1 MREAKGVSKRT
12 PEQEWS
18 ALAHTLDP
26 LARLVNAQAIEP
38 LSPQSQARTNW
49 SLLSA
54 LAQYIVNFR
63 NQDPDHPQFTPLL
76 NDALNSNPVPDF
88 TYRIA
93 RVRGDLPYRL
103 TGTRGTTR
111 FVEIQQMAGLDGSA
125 AMSGKLLDRIS
136 LDDFTIEPDGHFS
149 IALVPQGT
157 SAPEGDHV
165 LLHPDVTTLFVREGA
180 YDWAGELDARLAIA
194 CTQPVPVSPLVTPD
208 SAARALSAIPAWM
221 EGRVRHWTAHTKA
234 QIEKQGEG
242 DELRVFRFPG
252 GMVSQVY
259 YEGAY
264 AVGNDDALL
273 IESDVPDTCL
283 YWSFLLTDDHYM
295 TVDWLRHQSSLNG
308 LQARLDSDG
317 KVRTVIALRDPGV
330 PNWLDSGGNRR
341 GLVQIRWNGA
351 SSLPVPSMKRVPLM
365 TLRDHLPPDT
375 PLVPPQE
382 RAAAIHER
390 RIGAQLRRRW

>member
-1 MREAKGVSKRT
+1 LSNIEPAH
-12 PEQEWS
+12 EWQHLTQ
-18 ALAHTLDP
+18 ALGP
-26 LARLVNAQAIEP
+26 LADVVNGVAIDGEDP
-38 LSPQSQARTNW
+38 ASQARTNW

-54 LAQYIVNFR
+54 FAQYVVNFR

-93 RVRGDLPYRL
+93 RVRGGATYRL

-125 AMSGKLLDRIS
+125 AMSGKILGRFS
-136 LDDFTIEPDGHFS
+136 LDDFAIDADGRFS
-149 IALVPQGT
+149 IVLVPEGAT
-157 SAPEGDHV
+157 PPTGDHV
-165 LLHPDVTTLFVREGA
+165 VLHPDVTTLFVREGA
-180 YDWAGELDARLAIA
+180 YDWAGEIDARLAIA
-194 CTQPVPVSPLVTPD
+194 CTDAVPITPLVTPAS
-208 SAARALSAIPAWM
+208 SAAALAAIPAWM

-234 QIEKQGEG
+234 QIEKDRESE
-242 DELRVFRFPG
+242 ELRVFHFPG

-264 AVGNDDALL
+264 QIGVDDALL
-273 IESDVPDTCL
+273 IESDVPDSCL

-295 TVDWLRHQSSLNG
+295 TVDWLRHQSSLNAA
-308 LQARLDSDG
+308 QAQLDGDD
-317 KVRTVIALRDPGV
+317 KVRTVIALTDPGV
-330 PNWLDSGGNRR
+330 PNWLDTGGNRR

-351 SSLPVPSMKRVPLM
+351 SSLPVPRMRRVALAS
-365 TLRDHLPPDT
+365 LRDHLPADT
-375 PLVPPQE
+375 PHVTAE
-382 RAAAIHER
+382 ARIAAIVKR